1 MLLVLSICGWLV
13 CAILSPITWLMARGD
28 LKQMDEGLMDP
39 SGADTTRTAKLI
51 AMIHCIVC
59 IVALVVGGLLFLILA
74 IGFVVTP
81 NVVGRSEEGNRDLTR
96 INIAAFEQA
105 AQMYKITNKAWPEGQ
120 TEDVVMLLMM
130 TEDDK
135 GQPRAAYLEK
145 IPMDAWGEP
154 LQYEYP
160 AEKTGKPLIWSSGPD
175 KQEGTDDDITNI
187 LSGRRRHA
195 QERSAAGT
203 AVKKTNR
210 ASSGPVGTEKP
221 MITQSKEKGRSGGD
235 ATPQTGVAEKL
246 KKLDKNRDGFIDRSE
261 AGPLIREKF
270 TALDKN
276 GDGRLSRQELKQVLV
291 KLKRRKK

>member
-1 MLLVLSICGWLV
+1 M
-13 CAILSPITWLMARGD
+13 
-28 LKQMDEGLMDP
+28 KQMDEGLMDP

-59 IVALVVGGLLFLILA
+59 IVALVVGGLLFLVFA

-81 NVVGRSEEGNRDLTR
+81 NAVGSSEEANRDLTR
-96 INIAAFEQA
+96 INIWSFGQA
-105 AQMYKITNKAWPEGQ
+105 AQMYMIKNNAWPEGQ

-135 GQPRAAYLEK
+135 GQPQAAYLEK

-160 AEKTGKPLIWSSGPD
+160 TEKTGDTGKPLIWSSGPD
-175 KQEGTDDDITNI
+175 KQEGTDDDITSI
-187 LSGRRRHA
+187 SSGRRRHA

-203 AVKKTNR
+203 VKTTSR

-221 MITQSKEKGRSGGD
+221 MITQPKEKRRSGGD

-246 KKLDKNRDGFIDRSE
+246 KKMD
-261 AGPLIREKF
+261 
-270 TALDKN
+270 
-276 GDGRLSRQELKQVLV
+276 
-291 KLKRRKK
+291 